1 MGVPSFILRDSL
13 EVDGD
18 QGTGDHHTVHDIPH
32 VSQVRS
38 WMKKEAQVEH
48 FAETLDGKDGRE
60 TIVEVLEHQISGV
73 IFLDGIFS
81 RQGSAT

>member
-1 MGVPSFILRDSL
+1 
-13 EVDGD
+13 
-18 QGTGDHHTVHDIPH
+18 
-32 VSQVRS
+32 
-38 WMKKEAQVEH
+38 MKKEAQVEH

>member
-48 FAETLDGKDGRE
+48 FAETLDGIRDERVRE
-60 TIVEVLEHQISGV
+60 HVWKG
-73 IFLDGIFS
+73 
-81 RQGSAT
+81 